1 MGIILLPMVATQL
14 WPVHLA
20 VRKEKGRGTKSRIS
34 CLPTSKAS
42 ITTITLLLSHWERDL
57 VRVTPDLRGQGGG

>member
-20 VRKEKGRGTKSRIS
+20 VCKRRGPVTLMNPPRKAPGGDSEVADRARELEASPDKVPGRGQ
-34 CLPTSKAS
+34 
-42 ITTITLLLSHWERDL
+42 ER
-57 VRVTPDLRGQGGG
+57 THS